1 MLGYYSQ
8 RSDKFGNTINQNSEN
23 FYNLW
28 VGFKK
33 KNPKNPRK
41 FTYRKLCDDDI
52 KYTTNHGDEVKDIPS
67 VTKIILVNV
76 DAKISTKTED

>member
-33 KNPKNPRK
+33 KKTPKTPESLLTESSVMMTSSILPTTVMKSKTFHPSRK
-41 FTYRKLCDDDI
+41 
-52 KYTTNHGDEVKDIPS
+52 
-67 VTKIILVNV
+67 
-76 DAKISTKTED
+76 

>member
-33 KNPKNPRK
+33 KK
-41 FTYRKLCDDDI
+41 
-52 KYTTNHGDEVKDIPS
+52 
-67 VTKIILVNV
+67 TKKPQKVYLQK
-76 DAKISTKTED
+76 AL